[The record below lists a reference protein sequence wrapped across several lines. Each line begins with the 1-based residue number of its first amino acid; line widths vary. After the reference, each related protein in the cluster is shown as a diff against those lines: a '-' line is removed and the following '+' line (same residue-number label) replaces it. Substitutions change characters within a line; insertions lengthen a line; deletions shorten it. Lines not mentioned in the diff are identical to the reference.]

1 MESGQSVTVEPNSSM
16 THMDAESFN
25 EFVSSSEFQFA
36 KTMADIPHEYTLRKK
51 AASDERFADAVQF
64 IRDNGFRRRFSSR
77 FYTYYRLGGYV
88 YWTMGA
94 PVDETILIN
103 RAVEE
108 RDGPGVERAQ
118 GHLRQR
124 W

>member
-1 MESGQSVTVEPNSSM
+1 M

-36 KTMADIPHEYTLRKK
+36 KTMTETPHEYTLRRK
-51 AASDERFADAVQF
+51 AARDDRFAEAVQF
-64 IRDNGFRRRFSSR
+64 IRDNGFCRRFASR
-77 FYTYYRLGGYV
+77 FYTYYRLGDYV

-118 GHLRQR
+118 GHLLKR